1 MGVGVPLDFSG
12 WVDSAAEGM
21 TVCDR
26 IMDTTAPKEFPLNDL
41 TVLDLTVALAGP
53 VATLLLAG
61 LGARVIKIENP
72 AGGDPSRDNAP
83 YFGLGGVKLVR
94 DRPDDISV
102 TAFNRLRNKLG
113 VTLNLKHPRAREV
126 FADLARKADLVVEN
140 FTPGTLDE
148 LGAGYEAAR
157 RVNPRIVYCSISGFG
172 SDAGPGSPK
181 ALDTV
186 IQALSGIMYVSGRED
201 DPPVR
206 VGLTIADL
214 TAALFG
220 VVGVLAAVHQ
230 AQRTGMG
237 QHVDVS
243 MLGALTSLIAA
254 EAYEAMEKCGEPVR
268 TGQSVQR
275 LAPFGVYPAKG
286 GHIAICAYTDTFAH
300 RLFEVMG
307 QTELAADER
316 FRTRDMRVRHY
327 RELDERIGRWTS
339 SETISEAIAKLNSA
353 GIPAAEVRDPKVAVH
368 DPRVVSRNETV
379 PMIHPKYGMVD
390 GIYAMGLPIR
400 FSVAKA
406 GFDQP
411 PPGLGEHNQ
420 RVYGEILGY
429 DANRI
434 AELRAQGVI

>member
-1 MGVGVPLDFSG
+1 
-12 WVDSAAEGM
+12 M
-21 TVCDR
+21 TGCGAHMDR
-26 IMDTTAPKEFPLNDL
+26 VEPKESPLSDL

-53 VATLLLAG
+53 VATLLLGG

-72 AGGDPSRDNAP
+72 AGGDPSRENAP
-83 YFGLGGVKLVR
+83 YFGLGGVKLAR
-94 DRPDDISV
+94 ERADDISV

-113 VTLNLKHPRAREV
+113 VTLNLKHPRARNI

-140 FTPGTLDE
+140 YTPGTLDE
-148 LGAGYEAAR
+148 LGVGYEAAR
-157 RVNPRIVYCSISGFG
+157 KANPRIVYGSISGFG

-186 IQALSGIMYVSGRED
+186 IQALSGVMYVSGRED

-220 VVGVLAAVHQ
+220 VIGVMAAVHQ
-230 AQRTGMG
+230 ARRTGVG

-254 EAYEAMEKCGEPVR
+254 EAYEAMEKCGEAVR
-268 TGQSVQR
+268 TGPSVQR
-275 LAPFGVYPAKG
+275 LAPFGIYAAKD
-286 GHIAICAYTDTFAH
+286 GHLAICAYTDGFAH
-300 RLFEVMG
+300 RLFEVMRRKD
-307 QTELAADER
+307 LAEDQR
-316 FRTRDMRVRHY
+316 FRTRDARVRNY
-327 RELDERIGRWTS
+327 RELDALIGEWTR
-339 SETISEAIAKLNSA
+339 SETMTQAIAKLNSA
-353 GIPAAEVRDPKVAVH
+353 GIPASEVRDPKAAVH
-368 DPRVVSRNETV
+368 DPRVVARNETV
-379 PMIHPKYGMVD
+379 PMIHPKYGAAD

-400 FSVAKA
+400 FSEATA

-429 DANRI
+429 DADRI
-434 AELRAQGVI
+434 AELHEQGVI

>member
-1 MGVGVPLDFSG
+1 MQICGAMPDSIRPGQSPLTD
-12 WVDSAAEGM
+12 V
-21 TVCDR
+21 
-26 IMDTTAPKEFPLNDL
+26 

-61 LGARVIKIENP
+61 LGARVIKVENP

-94 DRPDDISV
+94 DSPDDISV

-113 VTLNLKHPRAREV
+113 ATLNLKHPRAREV
-126 FADLARKADLVVEN
+126 FTDLVRHADLVVEN

-148 LGAGYEAAR
+148 LGVGYDAAR
-157 RVNPRIVYCSISGFG
+157 RVNPRIVYGSISGFG
-172 SDAGPGSPK
+172 GDAGPESPK

-201 DPPVR
+201 DPPLR

-220 VVGVLAAVHQ
+220 VIGVLAALHQ
-230 AQRTGMG
+230 ARRTGIG

-243 MLGALTSLIAA
+243 MLGALTALIAG
-254 EAYEAMEKCGEPVR
+254 EAYEAMEKCGAPVR
-268 TGQSVQR
+268 TGQTVQR
-275 LAPFGVYPAKG
+275 LAPFGIYPVKDG
-286 GHIAICAYTDTFAH
+286 YIAICAYTDIFAH

-307 QTELAADER
+307 RTDLAADER
-316 FRTRDMRVRHY
+316 FGTRDMRVRHY
-327 RELDERIGRWTS
+327 RELDALIGHWSS
-339 SETISEAIAKLNSA
+339 SEPASEAIAKLNSV
-353 GIPAAEVRDPKVAVH
+353 GIPAAEVRDPSSAVH
-368 DPRVVSRNETV
+368 DPRVVARNETV
-379 PMIHPKYGMVD
+379 PMVHPKYGMVD
-390 GIYAMGLPIR
+390 GIYAMGLPIH
-400 FSVAKA
+400 FSDANA

-420 RVYGEILGY
+420 GVYGEILEY

>member
-1 MGVGVPLDFSG
+1 LG
-12 WVDSAAEGM
+12 
-21 TVCDR
+21 
-26 IMDTTAPKEFPLNDL
+26 DL

-83 YFGLGGVKLVR
+83 YFGLGGVKLAR
-94 DRPDDISV
+94 ERPDDISV
-102 TAFNRLRNKLG
+102 TAYNRLRNKLG
-113 VTLNLKHPRAREV
+113 VTLNLKHPRSHEV
-126 FADLARKADLVVEN
+126 FADLVRKADLVVEN
-140 FTPGTLDE
+140 FTPGTLDQ

-157 RVNPRIVYCSISGFG
+157 RVNPRIVYGSISGFG
-172 SDAGPGSPK
+172 NDAGPGSPK

-186 IQALSGIMYVSGRED
+186 IQALSGIMYVSGAEK

-220 VVGVLAAVHQ
+220 VIGVLSAVHQ
-230 AQRTGMG
+230 ARRTGVG

-243 MLGALTSLIAA
+243 MLGALTAFIAG
-254 EAYEAMEKCGEPVR
+254 EAYEAMEKCGEPIR
-268 TGQSVQR
+268 TGQTVQR
-275 LAPFGVYPAKG
+275 LAPFGIYPAKD
-286 GHIAICAYTDTFAH
+286 GHLSICAYTDAFAH
-300 RLFEVMG
+300 RLFEIMG
-307 QTELAADER
+307 RAELAQDER
-316 FRTRDMRVRHY
+316 FRARDARVRHY
-327 RELDERIGRWTS
+327 KELDAEISKWTAF
-339 SETISEAIAKLNSA
+339 ETKARAIAALNAA
-353 GIPAAEVRDPKVAVH
+353 GIPAAEVRDPKAAVH
-368 DPRVVSRNETV
+368 DPRVVARHETV
-379 PMIHPKYGMVD
+379 PMVHPQYGLAD

-400 FSVAKA
+400 FSEAVA

>member
-1 MGVGVPLDFSG
+1 MNKID
-12 WVDSAAEGM
+12 
-21 TVCDR
+21 
-26 IMDTTAPKEFPLNDL
+26 PKESPLSDL
-41 TVLDLTVALAGP
+41 TVLDLTVALSGP

-83 YFGLGGVKLVR
+83 YFGRGGVKLVR
-94 DRPDDISV
+94 ERDDDISV

-126 FADLARKADLVVEN
+126 FSDLARNADLVVEN

-148 LGAGYEAAR
+148 LGVGYEAAR
-157 RVNPRIVYCSISGFG
+157 RVNPRIVYGSISGFG

-186 IQALSGIMYVSGRED
+186 IQALSGVMYVSGRED

-220 VVGVLAAVHQ
+220 VIGVLSAVHQ
-230 AQRTGMG
+230 ARRTGIG

-254 EAYEAMEKCGEPVR
+254 EAYEAMEQCGEAIR
-268 TGQSVQR
+268 TGPSVQR
-275 LAPFGVYPAKG
+275 LAPFGIYPAKD
-286 GHIAICAYTDTFAH
+286 GHLAICAYTDAFAH
-300 RLFEVMG
+300 RLFDVMRRRD
-307 QTELAADER
+307 LLVDER
-316 FRTRDMRVRHY
+316 FRTRDARVRHY
-327 RELDERIGRWTS
+327 RELDVLIGEWTS
-339 SETISEAIAKLNSA
+339 SETMTKAIAKLNSA
-353 GIPAAEVRDPKVAVH
+353 GIPAAEVRDPKIAVH
-368 DPRVVSRNETV
+368 DPRVVARKETV
-379 PMIHPKYGMVD
+379 PMVHPKYGAAD

-400 FSVAKA
+400 FSDATA

-411 PPGLGEHNQ
+411 PPGLGEHNH
-420 RVYGEILGY
+420 RVYGDLLGY

>member
-1 MGVGVPLDFSG
+1 MDKVEPRESPLS
-12 WVDSAAEGM
+12 
-21 TVCDR
+21 
-26 IMDTTAPKEFPLNDL
+26 DL

-53 VATLLLAG
+53 VATLLLGG

-72 AGGDPSRDNAP
+72 AGGDPSRENAP
-83 YFGLGGVKLVR
+83 YFGLGGVKLAR
-94 DRPDDISV
+94 ERADDISV

-113 VTLNLKHPRAREV
+113 VTLNLKHRRARDI

-140 FTPGTLDE
+140 YTPGTLDE
-148 LGAGYEAAR
+148 LGVGYEAAR
-157 RVNPRIVYCSISGFG
+157 KANPRIVYGSISGFG

-186 IQALSGIMYVSGRED
+186 IQALSGVMYVSGTEN

-220 VVGVLAAVHQ
+220 VIGVMAAVHQ
-230 AQRTGMG
+230 ARRTGVG

-254 EAYEAMEKCGEPVR
+254 EAYEAMEKCGEAVR
-268 TGQSVQR
+268 TGPSVQR
-275 LAPFGVYPAKG
+275 LAPFGIYPAKN
-286 GHIAICAYTDTFAH
+286 GHLAICAYTDAFAH
-300 RLFEVMG
+300 RLYDVMG
-307 QTELAADER
+307 RTDLATDQR
-316 FRTRDMRVRHY
+316 FRTRDARVRNY
-327 RELDERIGRWTS
+327 RELDALIGEWTR
-339 SETISEAIAKLNSA
+339 SETMAQAIAKLNSA
-353 GIPAAEVRDPKVAVH
+353 GIPASEVRDPKTAVH
-368 DPRVVSRNETV
+368 DPRVVERNETV
-379 PMIHPKYGMVD
+379 PMVHPKYGAAA

-400 FSVAKA
+400 FSEATA

-429 DANRI
+429 DADWI
-434 AELRAQGVI
+434 EELRAQGVI

>member
-1 MGVGVPLDFSG
+1 MDRPL
-12 WVDSAAEGM
+12 
-21 TVCDR
+21 
-26 IMDTTAPKEFPLNDL
+26 PKQSPLEDL

-53 VATLLLAG
+53 VATLLMAG

-72 AGGDPSRDNAP
+72 AGGDPSRENAP
-83 YFGLGGVKLVR
+83 YFGLGGVKLAR
-94 DRPDDISV
+94 ERADDISV
-102 TAFNRLRNKLG
+102 TAYNRLRNKLG

-140 FTPGTLDE
+140 FAPGTLDE
-148 LGAGYEAAR
+148 LGVGYEAAR
-157 RVNPRIVYCSISGFG
+157 RANPRIVYGSISGFG

-186 IQALSGIMYVSGRED
+186 IQALSGIMYVSGGEN

-220 VVGVLAAVHQ
+220 VIGVLAAVHQ
-230 AQRTGMG
+230 ARRTGIG

-243 MLGALTSLIAA
+243 MLGALTSFIAG
-254 EAYEAMEKCGEPVR
+254 EAYEAMEKCGESVR
-268 TGQSVQR
+268 TGETVQR
-275 LAPFGVYPAKG
+275 LAPFGVYPTKDG
-286 GHIAICAYTDTFAH
+286 YLAICAYTDPFAH
-300 RLFEVMG
+300 RLFEIMG
-307 QTELAADER
+307 QAKLANDER
-316 FRTRDMRVRHY
+316 FRTRDARVRHY
-327 RELDERIGRWTS
+327 RELDAEIRRWTIC
-339 SETISEAIAKLNSA
+339 ETTARVIAKLNAA

-368 DPRVVSRNETV
+368 DPRVVARSETV
-379 PMIHPKYGMVD
+379 PLVHPQYGVAD
-390 GIYAMGLPIR
+390 GICAMGLPIR
-400 FSVAKA
+400 FSEAIA

-420 RVYGEILGY
+420 RVYGDILEY

>member
-1 MGVGVPLDFSG
+1 
-12 WVDSAAEGM
+12 
-21 TVCDR
+21 
-26 IMDTTAPKEFPLNDL
+26 MDKIGPKESPLSDL

-53 VATLLLAG
+53 VATLLLGG

-72 AGGDPSRDNAP
+72 ASGDPSRENAP

-94 DRPDDISV
+94 ERADDISV

-113 VTLNLKHPRAREV
+113 VTLNLKHPRARDI

-148 LGAGYEAAR
+148 LGVGYEAAR
-157 RVNPRIVYCSISGFG
+157 KANPSIVYVSISGFG
-172 SDAGPGSPK
+172 SDAGQGSPK

-220 VVGVLAAVHQ
+220 VIGVLSAVHQ
-230 AQRTGMG
+230 ARRTGIG

-254 EAYEAMEKCGEPVR
+254 EAYEAMEKCGEAVR
-268 TGQSVQR
+268 TGPSVQR
-275 LAPFGVYPAKG
+275 LAPFGIYPAKD
-286 GHIAICAYTDTFAH
+286 GHLAICAYTDAFAH
-300 RLFEVMG
+300 RLFEVMRRK
-307 QTELAADER
+307 ELAEDER
-316 FRTRDMRVRHY
+316 FRTRDARVRNY
-327 RELDERIGRWTS
+327 RELDALIGQWTT
-339 SETISEAIAKLNSA
+339 SETTAEAIAKLNSA
-353 GIPAAEVRDPKVAVH
+353 GIPASEVRDPKTAVH
-368 DPRVVSRNETV
+368 DPRVVARDETV
-379 PMIHPKYGMVD
+379 PMVHPKYGAAD

-400 FSVAKA
+400 FSAAAA

>member
-1 MGVGVPLDFSG
+1 
-12 WVDSAAEGM
+12 M
-21 TVCDR
+21 TGCDG
-26 IMDTTAPKEFPLNDL
+26 IMDTTAHRESPLTDV

-61 LGARVIKIENP
+61 LGSRVIKIENP

-94 DRPDDISV
+94 ERADDISV

-113 VTLNLKHPRAREV
+113 VTLNLKHPRGREV

-140 FTPGTLDE
+140 FTPGTLDD
-148 LGAGYEAAR
+148 LGAGFEAAR

-186 IQALSGIMYVSGRED
+186 IQALSGIMYVSGREE

-220 VVGVLAAVHQ
+220 VIGVLAALHQ
-230 AQRTGMG
+230 ARRTGVG
-237 QHVDVS
+237 QRVDVS

-316 FRTRDMRVRHY
+316 FRTRDMRVRYY
-327 RELDERIGRWTS
+327 RELDEVIGRWAS
-339 SETISEAIAKLNSA
+339 SEAASEAIAKLNSA
-353 GIPAAEVRDPKVAVH
+353 GIPAAEVRDPKIAVH
-368 DPRVVSRNETV
+368 DPRVVARGETV
-379 PMIHPKYGMVD
+379 PMIHPKYGAID
-390 GIYAMGLPIR
+390 GVNAMGLPIL
-400 FSVAKA
+400 FSGAKA
-406 GFDQP
+406 GFDEP
-411 PPGLGEHNQ
+411 PPGLGEHNE
-420 RVYGEILGY
+420 RVYGDILGY
-429 DANRI
+429 DAQRI

>member
-1 MGVGVPLDFSG
+1 
-12 WVDSAAEGM
+12 M
-21 TVCDR
+21 TVCDG
-26 IMDTTAPKEFPLNDL
+26 IMDTIAPQESPLNDL

-94 DRPDDISV
+94 DRADDISV

-126 FADLARKADLVVEN
+126 FGDLARKADLIVEN

-148 LGAGYEAAR
+148 LGVGYEAMQR
-157 RVNPRIVYCSISGFG
+157 INPRIVYGSISGFG
-172 SDAGPGSPK
+172 SDAGPDSPK

-220 VVGVLAAVHQ
+220 VIGVLAALHQ
-230 AQRTGMG
+230 AQRTGIG

-243 MLGALTSLIAA
+243 MLGALTAFIAG
-254 EAYEAMEKCGEPVR
+254 EAYEAMEVCGEPVR
-268 TGQSVQR
+268 TGQTVQR
-275 LAPFGVYPAKG
+275 LAPFGIYPAID
-286 GHIAICAYTDTFAH
+286 GHLAICAYTDHFAH

-307 QTELAADER
+307 RADLVRDER

-327 RELDERIGRWTS
+327 RELDALIGQWTS
-339 SETISEAIAKLNSA
+339 SETSAEAIAKLNSA
-353 GIPAAEVRDPKVAVH
+353 GIPAAEVRDPKLAVH
-368 DPRVVSRNETV
+368 DPRVVARNETV
-379 PMIHPKYGMVD
+379 PMIHPKYGMVE
-390 GIYAMGLPIR
+390 ICAMGLPIR
-400 FSVAKA
+400 FSGATA

-411 PPGLGEHNQ
+411 PPELGEHNQ

-434 AELRAQGVI
+434 AELRAQGII

>member
-1 MGVGVPLDFSG
+1 
-12 WVDSAAEGM
+12 
-21 TVCDR
+21 
-26 IMDTTAPKEFPLNDL
+26 MDTTSPRESPLRDL

-61 LGARVIKIENP
+61 LGAQVIKIEKP

-94 DRPDDISV
+94 ERADDISV
-102 TAFNRLRNKLG
+102 TAYNRLRNKLG
-113 VTLNLKHPRAREV
+113 VTLDLKHPRAREV
-126 FADLARKADLVVEN
+126 FADLARRADLVVEN

-148 LGAGYEAAR
+148 LGVGYEAAR
-157 RVNPRIVYCSISGFG
+157 RVNPRIVYGSISGFG

-186 IQALSGIMYVSGRED
+186 IQALSGIMYVSGAES

-220 VVGVLAAVHQ
+220 VIGVLAAVHQ
-230 AQRTGMG
+230 ARRTGRG

-243 MLGALTSLIAA
+243 MLGALTAFIAG
-254 EAYEAMEKCGEPVR
+254 EAYEAMEMCGAPIR

-275 LAPFGVYPAKG
+275 LAPFGVYPAKE
-286 GHIAICAYTDTFAH
+286 GHVAICAYTDAFAH

-307 QTELAADER
+307 RSELINDNR
-316 FRTRDMRVRHY
+316 FRTRDARVQHY
-327 RELDERIGRWTS
+327 RELDVEIGLWTS
-339 SETISEAIAKLNSA
+339 SETTAEAIAKLNSA

-368 DPRVVSRNETV
+368 DPRVVARKETV
-379 PMIHPKYGMVD
+379 PMTHPRHGVTE
-390 GIYAMGLPIR
+390 GVYAMGLPIR
-400 FSVAKA
+400 FSDAKA

-411 PPGLGEHNQ
+411 PPALGEHNQ

-434 AELRAQGVI
+434 AELHAQGVI

>member
-1 MGVGVPLDFSG
+1 MDKVEPRESPLS
-12 WVDSAAEGM
+12 
-21 TVCDR
+21 
-26 IMDTTAPKEFPLNDL
+26 DL

-53 VATLLLAG
+53 VATLLLGG

-72 AGGDPSRDNAP
+72 AGGDPSRENAP
-83 YFGLGGVKLVR
+83 YFGLGGVKLARER
-94 DRPDDISV
+94 DDDISV
-102 TAFNRLRNKLG
+102 SAFNRLRNKLG
-113 VTLNLKHPRAREV
+113 VTLNLKHPRARDI

-148 LGAGYEAAR
+148 LGIGYEVAR
-157 RVNPRIVYCSISGFG
+157 QVNPRIVYGSISGFG

-186 IQALSGIMYVSGRED
+186 IQALSGIMYVSGSED

-214 TAALFG
+214 TVALFG
-220 VVGVLAAVHQ
+220 VIGVLSAVHQ
-230 AQRTGMG
+230 ARRTGIG

-268 TGQSVQR
+268 TGPSVQR
-275 LAPFGVYPAKG
+275 LAPFGIYAARD
-286 GHIAICAYTDTFAH
+286 GHLAICAYTDAFAH
-300 RLFEVMG
+300 RLFDVMRRKD
-307 QTELAADER
+307 LATDER
-316 FRTRDMRVRHY
+316 FRTRDARVRNY
-327 RELDERIGRWTS
+327 RELDVLIGQWTS
-339 SETISEAIAKLNSA
+339 SETTAEAIAKLNSA
-353 GIPAAEVRDPKVAVH
+353 GIPASEVRDPKTAVH
-368 DPRVVSRNETV
+368 DPRVVARRETV
-379 PMIHPKYGMVD
+379 PMIHPKYGAAD

-400 FSVAKA
+400 FSQAAA

-434 AELRAQGVI
+434 AELHEQGVI

>member
-1 MGVGVPLDFSG
+1 MDRAAPRESPLKD
-12 WVDSAAEGM
+12 
-21 TVCDR
+21 
-26 IMDTTAPKEFPLNDL
+26 I

-94 DRPDDISV
+94 ERADDISV

-113 VTLNLKHPRAREV
+113 VTLNLKHPRARDV
-126 FADLARKADLVVEN
+126 FSDLARQADLVVEN

-148 LGAGYEAAR
+148 LGVGYEAAR
-157 RVNPRIVYCSISGFG
+157 HVNPRIVYGSISGFG
-172 SDAGPGSPK
+172 SDAGSGSPK

-186 IQALSGIMYVSGRED
+186 IQALSGIMYVSGGEH
-201 DPPVR
+201 DPPLR

-220 VVGVLAAVHQ
+220 VIGVLAAVHQ
-230 AQRTGMG
+230 ARRTGLG

-243 MLGALTSLIAA
+243 MLGALTALIAG
-254 EAYEAMEKCGEPVR
+254 EAYEAMEKCGAPVR
-268 TGQSVQR
+268 TGQTVQR
-275 LAPFGVYPAKG
+275 LAPFGIYPARD
-286 GHIAICAYTDTFAH
+286 GHIAICAYTDNFAH
-300 RLFEVMG
+300 RLYEIMG
-307 QTELAADER
+307 RPDLATDQR
-316 FRTRDMRVRHY
+316 FGRRDMRVQNY
-327 RELDERIGRWTS
+327 RELDVLIGRWTS
-339 SETISEAIAKLNSA
+339 SETAAEAIAKLNSA

-368 DPRVVSRNETV
+368 DPRVVARNETV
-379 PMIHPKYGMVD
+379 PIFHPKYGITD
-390 GIYAMGLPIR
+390 GICAMGLPIR
-400 FSVAKA
+400 FSDASA

-411 PPGLGEHNQ
+411 PPGLGEHND
-420 RVYGEILGY
+420 RVYGETLGY
-429 DANRI
+429 SADRI

>member
-1 MGVGVPLDFSG
+1 MDKDKPTESPLS
-12 WVDSAAEGM
+12 
-21 TVCDR
+21 
-26 IMDTTAPKEFPLNDL
+26 DL

-94 DRPDDISV
+94 ERPDDISV

-113 VTLNLKHPRAREV
+113 VTLNLKHPRARDV

-140 FTPGTLDE
+140 FTPGTLDD

-157 RVNPRIVYCSISGFG
+157 KVNPRIVYGSISGFG
-172 SDAGPGSPK
+172 SDAGPGAPK

-186 IQALSGIMYVSGRED
+186 IQALSGVMCVSGSEY

-214 TAALFG
+214 TAAMFG
-220 VVGVLAAVHQ
+220 VVGVMAAVHQ
-230 AQRTGMG
+230 AGRTGRG

-254 EAYEAMEKCGEPVR
+254 EAYEAMEQCGEPVR
-268 TGQSVQR
+268 TGPSVQR
-275 LAPFGVYPAKG
+275 LAPFGIYPAKDG
-286 GHIAICAYTDTFAH
+286 YIAICAYTDVFAH
-300 RLFEVMG
+300 RLFEVMSRKD
-307 QTELAADER
+307 LAADER
-316 FRTRDMRVRHY
+316 FNTRDARVRNY
-327 RELDERIGRWTS
+327 RELDMIIGQWTS
-339 SETISEAIAKLNSA
+339 SETVAEAISKLNLA
-353 GIPAAEVRDPKVAVH
+353 GIPASEVRDPKTAVH
-368 DPRVVSRNETV
+368 DPRVVVRKETV
-379 PMIHPKYGMVD
+379 PMVHPKHGAAD

-400 FSVAKA
+400 FSDATA

-411 PPGLGEHNQ
+411 PPALGEHNQ

-429 DANRI
+429 GADRI

>member
-1 MGVGVPLDFSG
+1 MDKVEPRESPLSD
-12 WVDSAAEGM
+12 
-21 TVCDR
+21 
-26 IMDTTAPKEFPLNDL
+26 I

-53 VATLLLAG
+53 VATLLLGG

-72 AGGDPSRDNAP
+72 AGGDPSRENAP
-83 YFGLGGVKLVR
+83 YFGLGGVKLAR
-94 DRPDDISV
+94 ERADDISV

-113 VTLNLKHPRAREV
+113 VTLNLKHPRARDI
-126 FADLARKADLVVEN
+126 FADLARKADLVIEN
-140 FTPGTLDE
+140 YTPGTLDE
-148 LGAGYEAAR
+148 LGVGYEATR
-157 RVNPRIVYCSISGFG
+157 KVSPRIVYGSISGFG
-172 SDAGPGSPK
+172 SDAGPSSPK

-186 IQALSGIMYVSGRED
+186 IQALSGVMYVSGTEN

-220 VVGVLAAVHQ
+220 VIGVLSAVHQ
-230 AQRTGMG
+230 ARRTGVG

-268 TGQSVQR
+268 TGPSVQR
-275 LAPFGVYPAKG
+275 LAPFGIYPAKD
-286 GHIAICAYTDTFAH
+286 GHLAICAYTDAFAH
-300 RLFEVMG
+300 RLYDVMG
-307 QTELAADER
+307 RTDLAMDQR
-316 FRTRDMRVRHY
+316 FRTRDARVRNY
-327 RELDERIGRWTS
+327 RELDALIGEWTRS
-339 SETISEAIAKLNSA
+339 KTMTQAIAKLNSA
-353 GIPAAEVRDPKVAVH
+353 GIPASEVRDPKAAVH
-368 DPRVVSRNETV
+368 DPRVVARNETV
-379 PMIHPKYGMVD
+379 PMVHPKYGAAD

-400 FSVAKA
+400 FSEATA

-434 AELRAQGVI
+434 AELHEQGVI

>member
-1 MGVGVPLDFSG
+1 
-12 WVDSAAEGM
+12 M
-21 TVCDR
+21 TGCGAN
-26 IMDTTAPKEFPLNDL
+26 MDKMDPKESPLQDL

-72 AGGDPSRDNAP
+72 ASGDPSRDNAP

-94 DRPDDISV
+94 ERADDISV
-102 TAFNRLRNKLG
+102 TAYNRLRNKLG
-113 VTLNLKHPRAREV
+113 VTLNLKYPRAREV
-126 FADLARKADLVVEN
+126 FADLVRKADLVVEN
-140 FTPGTLDE
+140 FTPGTLDD
-148 LGAGYEAAR
+148 LGVGYQAAR
-157 RVNPRIVYCSISGFG
+157 RVNPRIVYGSISGFG

-186 IQALSGIMYVSGRED
+186 IQALSGIMYVSGSED

-220 VVGVLAAVHQ
+220 VIGVLSAVHQ
-230 AQRTGMG
+230 ARRTGVG

-268 TGQSVQR
+268 TGPSVQR
-275 LAPFGVYPAKG
+275 LAPFGIYPAKD
-286 GHIAICAYTDTFAH
+286 GHIAICAYTDAFAH
-300 RLFEVMG
+300 RLFEVMRRKDLG
-307 QTELAADER
+307 DDER
-316 FRTRDMRVRHY
+316 FRTRDARVRNY
-327 RELDERIGRWTS
+327 RELDVLIGQWTRT
-339 SETISEAIAKLNSA
+339 ETMAEAIAKLNLA
-353 GIPAAEVRDPKVAVH
+353 GIPASEVRDPRTAVH
-368 DPRVVSRNETV
+368 DPRVVARSETV
-379 PMIHPKYGMVD
+379 PMVHPKYGPAD

-400 FSVAKA
+400 FSEAVA

-429 DANRI
+429 DAQRM

>member
-1 MGVGVPLDFSG
+1 
-12 WVDSAAEGM
+12 
-21 TVCDR
+21 
-26 IMDTTAPKEFPLNDL
+26 MDTSAPAESPLKDV

-113 VTLNLKHPRAREV
+113 VTLNLKHPRAREI
-126 FADLARKADLVVEN
+126 FRDLVRKADLVFEN

-148 LGAGYEAAR
+148 LGVGYEAMRQA
-157 RVNPRIVYCSISGFG
+157 NPRIVYGSISGFG

-186 IQALSGIMYVSGRED
+186 IQALSGIMYVSGAENE
-201 DPPVR
+201 PPVR

-220 VVGVLAAVHQ
+220 VIGVLSALHQ
-230 AQRTGMG
+230 ARRTGVG

-243 MLGALTSLIAA
+243 MLGALTSFIAG
-254 EAYEAMEKCGEPVR
+254 EAYEAMEKCGATVR
-268 TGQSVQR
+268 TGPSVQR
-275 LAPFGVYPAKG
+275 LAPFGIYPAKD
-286 GHIAICAYTDTFAH
+286 GHIAICAYTDVFAH
-300 RLFEVMG
+300 RLFEAMG
-307 QTELAADER
+307 RAELAKDER
-316 FRTRDMRVRHY
+316 FGARDMRVQHY
-327 RELDERIGRWTS
+327 RELDALIGQWTS
-339 SETISEAIAKLNSA
+339 TETAADAIAKLNSV
-353 GIPAAEVRDPKVAVH
+353 GIPAAEVRDPKSAVH
-368 DPRVVSRNETV
+368 DPRVVARNETV
-379 PMIHPKYGMVD
+379 PMIHPKYGLVD
-390 GIYAMGLPIR
+390 EIHAMGLPIR
-400 FSVAKA
+400 FSGAKA
-406 GFDQP
+406 GFDEP

-420 RVYGEILGY
+420 RVYGDILGY

-434 AELRAQGVI
+434 AELHAQGII

>member
-1 MGVGVPLDFSG
+1 MDEPRPTDSPLG
-12 WVDSAAEGM
+12 
-21 TVCDR
+21 
-26 IMDTTAPKEFPLNDL
+26 DL
-41 TVLDLTVALAGP
+41 TVLDLTVALSGP

-61 LGARVIKIENP
+61 MGARVIKIENP
-72 AGGDPSRDNAP
+72 AGGDTSRDNAP
-83 YFGLGGVKLVR
+83 YFGRGGVKLVR

-126 FADLARKADLVVEN
+126 FRDLVRKADLVVEN

-148 LGAGYEAAR
+148 LGVGYEAAR
-157 RVNPRIVYCSISGFG
+157 QVNKRIVYCSISGFG

-186 IQALSGIMYVSGRED
+186 IQALSGVMYVSGED
-201 DPPVR
+201 NDPPVR

-220 VVGVLAAVHQ
+220 VIGVLAAVHQ
-230 AQRTGMG
+230 VQRTGIG

-254 EAYEAMEKCGEPVR
+254 EAYESMEKCGESIR

-275 LAPFGVYPAKG
+275 LAPFGIYPAKD
-286 GHIAICAYTDTFAH
+286 GHIAICAYTDAFAH
-300 RLFEVMG
+300 RLFEVMNR
-307 QTELAADER
+307 TDLNADTR
-316 FRTRDMRVRHY
+316 FHTRDARVRCY
-327 RELDERIGRWTS
+327 RELDIQIGQWTS
-339 SETISEAIAKLNSA
+339 SKDSAEAIAMLNAA
-353 GIPAAEVRDPKVAVH
+353 GVPAAEVRDPKIAVH
-368 DPRVVSRNETV
+368 DPRVVARGETV
-379 PMIHPKYGMVD
+379 PMVHPKYGAAD

-400 FSVAKA
+400 FSDARA
-406 GFDQP
+406 GFDRP

-429 DANRI
+429 DAKRM
-434 AELRAQGVI
+434 AELHAQGVI

>member
-1 MGVGVPLDFSG
+1 
-12 WVDSAAEGM
+12 M
-21 TVCDR
+21 TVCGG
-26 IMDTTAPKEFPLNDL
+26 IMNTIAPTESPLNDL

-72 AGGDPSRDNAP
+72 AGGDPSRNNAP

-94 DRPDDISV
+94 DRADDISV

-126 FADLARKADLVVEN
+126 FGDLARKADLVVEN

-148 LGAGYEAAR
+148 LGVGYEAVR

-220 VVGVLAAVHQ
+220 VIGVLAALHQ
-230 AQRTGMG
+230 ARRTGVG
-237 QHVDVS
+237 QYVDVS
-243 MLGALTSLIAA
+243 MLGALTALIAG
-254 EAYEAMEKCGEPVR
+254 EAYEAMEKCGAPVR
-268 TGQSVQR
+268 TGQTVQR
-275 LAPFGVYPAKG
+275 LAPFGIYPAKD
-286 GHIAICAYTDTFAH
+286 GHIAVCAYTDSFAH

-307 QTELAADER
+307 QTDLVRDER

-327 RELDERIGRWTS
+327 RELDALIGQWTS
-339 SETISEAIAKLNSA
+339 SVTAAQAIAKLNSA
-353 GIPAAEVRDPKVAVH
+353 GIPAAEVRDPKLAVR
-368 DPRVVSRNETV
+368 DPRVVARKETV
-379 PMIHPKYGMVD
+379 PMVHPKYGPMFD
-390 GIYAMGLPIR
+390 PKYGTTDEIYAMGLPIR
-400 FSVAKA
+400 FSEATA

-411 PPGLGEHNQ
+411 PPGLGEHNE

-434 AELRAQGVI
+434 AELRAQGII

>member
-1 MGVGVPLDFSG
+1 MP
-12 WVDSAAEGM
+12 
-21 TVCDR
+21 VCGG
-26 IMDTTAPKEFPLNDL
+26 IMDTNAPTPKESPLADL

-72 AGGDPSRDNAP
+72 AGGDPSRENAP

-94 DRPDDISV
+94 DRADDISV

-113 VTLNLKHPRAREV
+113 VTLNLKHSRAREV
-126 FADLARKADLVVEN
+126 FSDLARKADLVVEN

-148 LGAGYEAAR
+148 LGIGYDAVR
-157 RVNPRIVYCSISGFG
+157 RVNPRIVYGSISGFG

-186 IQALSGIMYVSGRED
+186 IQALSGVMYVSGREN

-220 VVGVLAAVHQ
+220 VIGALAAVHQ
-230 AQRTGMG
+230 ARRTGIG

-268 TGQSVQR
+268 TGPSVQR
-275 LAPFGVYPAKG
+275 LAPFGIYPAND
-286 GHIAICAYTDTFAH
+286 GHIAICAYTDIFAH
-300 RLFEVMG
+300 RLFAVMG
-307 QTELAADER
+307 RADLVEDER
-316 FRTRDMRVRHY
+316 FRTRDMRVRYY
-327 RELDERIGRWTS
+327 RELDALIAQWTN
-339 SETISEAIAKLNSA
+339 SETSAEAIAKLNSA
-353 GIPAAEVRDPKVAVH
+353 GIPAAEVRDPKAAVH
-368 DPRVVSRNETV
+368 DPRVVARGETV
-379 PMIHPKYGMVD
+379 PMIHPKYGTAD
-390 GIYAMGLPIR
+390 GIHAMGLPIH
-400 FSVAKA
+400 FSDASA
-406 GFDQP
+406 GFTEP
-411 PPGLGEHNQ
+411 PPALGEHNQ

-429 DANRI
+429 DADRI
-434 AELRAQGVI
+434 AQLRAQGII

>member
-1 MGVGVPLDFSG
+1 
-12 WVDSAAEGM
+12 
-21 TVCDR
+21 
-26 IMDTTAPKEFPLNDL
+26 MDKLTPKESPLSDL
-41 TVLDLTVALAGP
+41 TVLDLTVALSGP

-72 AGGDPSRDNAP
+72 AGGDTSRDNAP
-83 YFGLGGVKLVR
+83 YFGRGGVKLVR
-94 DRPDDISV
+94 ERDDDISV

-148 LGAGYEAAR
+148 LGVGYEAAR
-157 RVNPRIVYCSISGFG
+157 RVNPRIVYGSISGFG

-186 IQALSGIMYVSGRED
+186 IQALSGVMYVSGRED

-220 VVGVLAAVHQ
+220 VIGTLSAVHQ
-230 AQRTGMG
+230 ARRTGVG

-254 EAYEAMEKCGEPVR
+254 EAYEAMEKCGEAVR
-268 TGQSVQR
+268 TGPSVQR
-275 LAPFGVYPAKG
+275 LAPFGIYPAKD
-286 GHIAICAYTDTFAH
+286 GHLAICAYTDAFAH
-300 RLFEVMG
+300 RLFEVMQRTDLLVG
-307 QTELAADER
+307 ER
-316 FRTRDMRVRHY
+316 FRTRDARVRNY
-327 RELDERIGRWTS
+327 RELDVIIGQWTS
-339 SETISEAIAKLNSA
+339 SENITEAIAKLNFA
-353 GIPAAEVRDPKVAVH
+353 GIPASEVRDPKAAVH
-368 DPRVVSRNETV
+368 DPRVVAREETV
-379 PMIHPKYGMVD
+379 PMVHPKYGPAD

-400 FSVAKA
+400 FSEATA

-420 RVYGEILGY
+420 RVYSEILGY